1 MGKAYLS
8 EEAGLPL
15 RASGLAMILELIQL
29 VWIGLAIAVAIVPV
43 ERAQEWIGVNLHS
56 GYLYITGFLMLLC
69 LIAFVLALP
78 WILRTAWHGRNH
90 TQVRP
95 IAFLGAI
102 AAMFAAWLVFG
113 YSFWMLAA
121 AFKPVSAYDIP
132 LFVFTLVASFLIG
145 LAVIVV
151 PSGIGIRE
159 GVMVLI
165 LGAYM
170 AEPLAVL
177 LAALSRV
184 VLFLSELTS
193 VLLLKAILRV
203 AGTDRLVAK
212 DDLRLSTIGEGKQD
226 SGSTQRRR
234 R

>member
-1 MGKAYLS
+1 
-8 EEAGLPL
+8 
-15 RASGLAMILELIQL
+15 
-29 VWIGLAIAVAIVPV
+29 
-43 ERAQEWIGVNLHS
+43 
-56 GYLYITGFLMLLC
+56 
-69 LIAFVLALP
+69 
-78 WILRTAWHGRNH
+78 
-90 TQVRP
+90 
-95 IAFLGAI
+95 
-102 AAMFAAWLVFG
+102 
-113 YSFWMLAA
+113 MLAA
-121 AFKPVSAYDIP
+121 AFQPVSAYDIP

-170 AEPLAVL
+170 PEPLAVL

-193 VLLLKAILRV
+193 VFLLKAILRFTR
-203 AGTDRLVAK
+203 TDRTMAK
-212 DDLRLSTIGEGKQD
+212 DDQRLVEIGEGKQNSD
-226 SGSTQRRR
+226 STQRRR